1 MTVEPDN
8 DTFNS
13 GVAPNYA
20 SITEIADAPL
30 VRENVKSR
38 KVVILIF
45 IFILICFVGFSV
57 VLGEMLAIQR
67 HSLVDVLITPYP
79 YGQDAEYVATPCYR
93 VADNRIGN
101 YMHYLSVIA
110 IIQSGNFFGL
120 LNWQSDC

>member
-79 YGQDAEYVATPCYR
+79 YDQDAEYVATPCYFPPSQNTSDTLNFP
-93 VADNRIGN
+93 VACPTQSI
-101 YMHYLSVIA
+101 YFSKKSSV
-110 IIQSGNFFGL
+110 
-120 LNWQSDC
+120 